1 MIEEILLVDDDPIY
15 RRNIKFLLARDGK
28 SYRFIE
34 AASPAEGIAKLN
46 ANPQIRVVLLDLD
59 YNSETIRGQELLEH
73 IVDPSS
79 YRVIVLTG
87 HENRLSAE
95 EAEALKVFTYL
106 PKASKTPTE
115 ALRFAVD
122 QAFKDLQRVEF
133 AKKIQ
138 YVQHV
143 QKRINE
149 NQSLDKTLDT
159 ICEAVLAT
167 VEGYTCHIRMVD
179 VNRGDYRI
187 NGFAGPRETGSGET
201 LKAMFDRPKAKGEFF
216 SGRVVSSG
224 IPEFFSDLQHLPE
237 FESFAAQAMAGP
249 ARSEEED
256 RYWRT
261 VSSAYI
267 VPIKTGLFGDAVDA
281 VLNVSSQLM
290 NFFDKEETRKLVDE
304 FATQAALALT
314 KYWLN
319 LKRHKIHRDYERIGE
334 MLDRMISSLDDP
346 DPFNSIYRA
355 VADTIEKLVHPEVT
369 AIFRLNP
376 WTQRVE
382 WAFEKGGTERKD
394 PTVESYGPG
403 QSLTGTVF
411 EDQKTLHLPNPDKP
425 IGPDNPKPVNHP
437 AFQGENPQGF
447 LSHAPSGKL
456 EHYLGVPIH
465 IGGKIQGVLRVINR
479 KSKDYGPEQ
488 PSILER
494 GFGTDCCFLLETT
507 ARLLAVGIRLAE
519 LRRDSNQRLA
529 LAETVAAASRLMNET
544 HSVEDLLTVTAEQ
557 MAAAMQAQIAML
569 YLKPEGENRVVLR
582 RTSGMDLIEASY
594 EFGEGVTGRVA
605 LEKKAA
611 PIVPAPGND
620 GKYDNAIRE
629 SLPDREGGQPGI
641 IETLMT
647 VPILAKGMLIGVM
660 KVVNRR
666 GDLPHYTN
674 DDQSLLQSF
683 ADFFAVALENATL
696 LDRTN
701 AEMTIYKRNTAM
713 STLISAVARE
723 IRNTSGLIPANVAG
737 LRAQLSSI
745 PDAVAR
751 RLDLIERVAAQAGE
765 FANELSGFAMTRRGE
780 KQVLNINDLA
790 RNAIAELQ
798 RLPQYQNLGNI
809 HLDATALS
817 TEPLYCSVYENP
829 FLQIVRNLLINGF
842 EALADSTDGHLGV
855 SSSAQGAEAVLLID
869 DDGPGIPTD
878 YESRI
883 FEPEFTTKA
892 DGSGIGLWLV
902 KTQLE
907 QIGGRIEHH
916 KKEGKGARFAVI
928 VPRAEP
934 TGEQQDATALA
945 SSAG

>member
-1 MIEEILLVDDDPIY
+1 MTEEILLVDDDPIY

-34 AASPAEGIAKLN
+34 AASPAEGIAKLD

-59 YNSETIRGQELLEH
+59 YNSEAIRGQDLLKH

-106 PKASKTPTE
+106 PKASQTPTE

-122 QAFKDLQRVEF
+122 QAFKDLQRVEL

-138 YVQHV
+138 YVQDV

-167 VEGYTCHIRMVD
+167 VEGYTCHIRIVD

-187 NGFAGPRETGSGET
+187 NGFAGPPKTGPGET
-201 LKAMFDRPKAKGEFF
+201 LRAMFDRPKAKGEFF
-216 SGRVVSSG
+216 SGRVVSNG

-249 ARSEEED
+249 GRSEEED

-290 NFFDKEETRKLVDE
+290 NFFDKEETRRLVDE
-304 FATQAALALT
+304 FATPAALALT
-314 KYWLN
+314 KYWLD

-369 AIFRLNP
+369 AIFRLNQ

-382 WAFEKGGTERKD
+382 WAFEKGGTERRD
-394 PTVESYGPG
+394 ATVESYGPG

-411 EDQKTLHLPNPDKP
+411 SDRKTLHIPD
-425 IGPDNPKPVNHP
+425 PDDPVSPKPVKHP
-437 AFQGENPQGF
+437 AFQGENPKGF

-456 EHYLGVPIH
+456 DHYLAVPIH
-465 IGGKIQGVLRVINR
+465 IGGEIQGVLRVINR
-479 KSKDYGPEQ
+479 KSKDYKPEQ
-488 PSILER
+488 PDILER
-494 GFGTDCCFLLETT
+494 GFGTDCRFLLETT

-519 LRRDSNQRLA
+519 LRRDLNQRLA
-529 LAETVAAASRLMNET
+529 LSETVAAASRLMNET
-544 HSVEDLLTVTAEQ
+544 HSVEDLLTVTADQ
-557 MAAAMQAQIAML
+557 MAKAMQAQIAML
-569 YLKPEGENRVVLR
+569 FIKPEGENRVVLR

-594 EFGEGVTGRVA
+594 ELGEGVTGLVA
-605 LEKKAA
+605 LKKEAA
-611 PIVPAPGND
+611 LIVPAPGND
-620 GKYDNAIRE
+620 GKYDKAIRE
-629 SLPDREGGQPGI
+629 SLPDRDGGQPGI

-666 GDLPHYTN
+666 GDLPRYTN
-674 DDQSLLQSF
+674 DDRNLLQNF
-683 ADFFAVALENATL
+683 ADFFAVAHENATL

-737 LRAQLSSI
+737 LRAQLGSI
-745 PDAVAR
+745 PDAVGR

-765 FANELSGFAMTRRGE
+765 FADELSGFAMTRRGE

-798 RLPQYQNLGNI
+798 RLPPYQNPANI
-809 HLDATALS
+809 RLDATALS
-817 TEPLYCSVYENP
+817 TEPLYSSVYENP

-842 EALADSTDGHLGV
+842 EALADSADGHLVV
-855 SSSAQGAEAVLLID
+855 SSFAHGAEAVLLID
-869 DDGPGIPTD
+869 DDGPGIPAD
-878 YESRI
+878 YESKLY
-883 FEPEFTTKA
+883 EPEFTTKA
-892 DGSGIGLWLV
+892 NGSGIGLWLV

-907 QIGGRIEHH
+907 QIGGRIEHQ
-916 KKEGKGARFAVI
+916 KKEGKGARFAII
-928 VPRAEP
+928 VPRAES
-934 TGEQQDATALA
+934 TGDQQDATALA